1 MTIRSEAGPILSLT
15 YYSSATELLGVD
27 QLRDMLAAIR
37 PKNEALGITGML
49 LYSGGNIIQTLEG
62 PDEAVD
68 STFETILA
76 DPRHRGV
83 FTVLREPVA
92 ERAFA
97 DWSMG
102 FRNLTPEEIRG
113 TDGFN
118 SFLQQPAGQELGDSA
133 SAAYQLLK
141 AFKQNMR

>member
-1 MTIRSEAGPILSLT
+1 
-15 YYSSATELLGVD
+15 VD
-27 QLRDMLAAIR
+27 QLRDMLATIR
-37 PKNEALGITGML
+37 PKNEALGLTGML

-68 STFETILA
+68 STFGTILA

-83 FTVLREPVA
+83 FTVVREPVT
-92 ERAFA
+92 ERSFP

-118 SFLQQPAGQELGDSA
+118 AFLQQPAGAELGDSA
-133 SAAYQLLK
+133 NAAYRLMK